1 MRADR
6 FGLPRVAIDLRFTEG
21 DARSVVGS
29 HQVLDAALRANAIGR
44 LEYWYPQKQ
53 LRDRVLAQASDGFHQ
68 VGTTRM
74 GQDPKDSVVDAD
86 LKIHD
91 IANLHVA
98 SSSVF
103 PTTGQA
109 NSTLLATALAI
120 RLANHLNMR
129 AAAEI
134 PNRKDTI
141 MRRVEFAPL
150 ARSISAIGFG
160 CASLGSRVDGKRGT
174 AALARAYD
182 AGVTWFDV
190 APSYGDG
197 HAEVLLGKFLAGKRS
212 QVAVCTKVGIVPGRV
227 SLAMRIAKPV
237 VQWAIVLRPE
247 LRKPVPSFRPPAQR
261 VELTGPLI
269 ESSIVESLRRLQ
281 TDYIDV
287 LALHEATL
295 DDVQRDDVLRALDN
309 VISKGYARAISL
321 AGDLVVAL
329 AAVAL
334 SERFRIIQ
342 FANNLFAPNVALAN
356 QQLPPESVCGL
367 RHT

>member
-1 MRADR
+1 
-6 FGLPRVAIDLRFTEG
+6 
-21 DARSVVGS
+21 
-29 HQVLDAALRANAIGR
+29 
-44 LEYWYPQKQ
+44 
-53 LRDRVLAQASDGFHQ
+53 
-68 VGTTRM
+68 
-74 GQDPKDSVVDAD
+74 
-86 LKIHD
+86 
-91 IANLHVA
+91 
-98 SSSVF
+98 
-103 PTTGQA
+103 
-109 NSTLLATALAI
+109 
-120 RLANHLNMR
+120 
-129 AAAEI
+129 
-134 PNRKDTI
+134 

-212 QVAVCTKVGIVPGRV
+212 QVVVCTKVGIVPGRV

-247 LRKPVPSFRPPAQR
+247 LRKHVTSFRSPAQR
-261 VELTGPLI
+261 VELTGPFI

-281 TDYIDV
+281 TDYVDV
-287 LALHEATL
+287 LALHEANL

-342 FANNLFAPNVALAN
+342 FANNLFTPNVALAN
-356 QQLPPESVCGL
+356 QQLPPGRSVAFVTHSVYGHDGL
-367 RHT
+367 LDALTAIIAKQADKRALMGSMGYRDAPRKAAAAFLLDFALASNPEGVVLLSMYEPRHFSFNLSRLTTSPQAKVVLDLASRLVSLQPCIEPRKQKV

>member
-1 MRADR
+1 
-6 FGLPRVAIDLRFTEG
+6 
-21 DARSVVGS
+21 
-29 HQVLDAALRANAIGR
+29 
-44 LEYWYPQKQ
+44 
-53 LRDRVLAQASDGFHQ
+53 
-68 VGTTRM
+68 
-74 GQDPKDSVVDAD
+74 
-86 LKIHD
+86 
-91 IANLHVA
+91 
-98 SSSVF
+98 
-103 PTTGQA
+103 
-109 NSTLLATALAI
+109 
-120 RLANHLNMR
+120 
-129 AAAEI
+129 
-134 PNRKDTI
+134 

-150 ARSISAIGFG
+150 ARSMSAIGFG

-212 QVAVCTKVGIVPGRV
+212 EVAVCTKVGIVPGRV
-227 SLAMRIAKPV
+227 SFAMRIAQPV

-247 LRKPVPSFRPPAQR
+247 LRKHVTSFRPPAQR
-261 VELTGPLI
+261 VKLTGPFI

-281 TDYIDV
+281 TEYVDV

-295 DDVQRDDVLRALDN
+295 DDVQRDDVLRALDK

-342 FANNLFAPNVALAN
+342 FANNLFAPNIALAK
-356 QQLPPESVCGL
+356 QQLPANRAFGFVTHSVYGHDGSLDALAATIEKEVGKRGL
-367 RHT
+367 MDSAGYRDTPQKAAAAFLLDFALASNPDGVVLVSMLQRQHLSFNLCRLTTSPPAEIVLDLASRLVV

>member
-1 MRADR
+1 MR
-6 FGLPRVAIDLRFTEG
+6 L
-21 DARSVVGS
+21 
-29 HQVLDAALRANAIGR
+29 
-44 LEYWYPQKQ
+44 
-53 LRDRVLAQASDGFHQ
+53 
-68 VGTTRM
+68 
-74 GQDPKDSVVDAD
+74 
-86 LKIHD
+86 
-91 IANLHVA
+91 
-98 SSSVF
+98 
-103 PTTGQA
+103 
-109 NSTLLATALAI
+109 
-120 RLANHLNMR
+120 
-129 AAAEI
+129 
-134 PNRKDTI
+134 
-141 MRRVEFAPL
+141 VEFAPL
-150 ARSISAIGFG
+150 ARNMSAIGFG
-160 CASLGSRVDGKRGT
+160 CASLGSRVDGKRGA

-227 SLAMRIAKPV
+227 SFAMRIAQPV

-247 LRKPVPSFRPPAQR
+247 LRKHVTSFRPPAQR
-261 VELTGPLI
+261 VELTGPFI

-281 TDYIDV
+281 TEYVDV

-309 VISKGYARAISL
+309 IISKGHARAISL

-342 FANNLFAPNVALAN
+342 FANNLFAPNIVLAN
-356 QQLPPESVCGL
+356 QQLPASRTVGFVTHSVYGHEGSLDALAAMVEKEVGKRALMDSAGYRDTPRKAAAAFLLDFALASNPDGVVLLSMYQSQHFSFNLSRLTTSPPTEVVLDLASRLVSLQPCIEP
-367 RHT
+367 RKRKV